1 MKIALAS
8 DHAGFPLKQH
18 LVSYLRNQGHEVIDL
33 GVDTPDVPSDYPDVA
48 AAISQAVL
56 EGSVERGLLL
66 CGSGGGAC
74 IAANKF
80 QGIYAAVCHDTYSAH
95 QGVEHDRMN
104 ILCIGAR
111 IIGPA
116 LAEELADAF
125 LTAQPSEEERH
136 VRRFGKVQAL
146 ERQHLLEFV

>member
-8 DHAGFPLKQH
+8 DHAGFPLKRH
-18 LVSYLRNQGHEVIDL
+18 LVSFLRAKGHNVVDL
-33 GVDTPDVPSDYPDVA
+33 GVDTDKVPSDYPDIA
-48 AAISQAVL
+48 ELIARAVL
-56 EGSVERGLLL
+56 NGRAERGLLL
-66 CGSGGGAC
+66 CGSGVGAC
-74 IAANKF
+74 IAASKF
-80 QGIYAAVCHDTYSAH
+80 HGIYAAVCHDTYSAH

-104 ILCIGAR
+104 IMCIGAR

-125 LTAQPSEEERH
+125 LRAQPSDEERH

-146 ERQHLLEFV
+146 ENQHL

>member
-8 DHAGFPLKQH
+8 DHAGYPLKQH
-18 LVSYLRNQGHEVIDL
+18 LVSYLRDRGHDVIDL
-33 GVDTPDVPSDYPDVA
+33 GVETDKVPSDYPDIA
-48 AAISQAVL
+48 ELISRAVL
-56 EGSVERGLLL
+56 DGRVERGLLL
-66 CGSGGGAC
+66 CGSGVGAC

-80 QGIYAAVCHDTYSAH
+80 HGIYAAVCHDTYSAH

-125 LTAQPSEEERH
+125 LRAQPSEEERH

-146 ERQHLLEFV
+146 ENQHL